1 MSVTNVPI
9 FNYISAEN
17 NLTWLEMVGKVPLG
31 IDLMQRKLWNV
42 SHFAVRREFLFVIF
56 SFLLHT
62 IPAAV
67 LDFIAFLSGKKR
79 IYLKMQNKF
88 KSMMISLTP
97 FNARQWAFGNQNMK
111 RLVEETKHFK
121 FKRGEHNFD
130 WLTIDWDEFFKNFI
144 PGINRFVF

>member
-17 NLTWLEMVGKVPLG
+17 NLTWLEMDEKVPLG
-31 IDLMQRKLWNV
+31 IELMQRKLWNV

-67 LDFIAFLSGKKR
+67 LDFIALLSGKKR
-79 IYLKMQNKF
+79 IYLKTQNKF

-97 FNARQWAFGNQNMK
+97 FNTRQWAFGNQNMK
-111 RLVEETKHFK
+111 ILVEETKHFK